1 MLDLQVMQC
10 LPPNCALATLQHGL
24 LFIGIWVKGR
34 CWWMMGIVL
43 SRLHISPL
51 IWPGCNAVTI
61 SECTIS
67 QLVTE
72 NCELVLV
79 AEIDFQRKFRA

>member
-1 MLDLQVMQC
+1 
-10 LPPNCALATLQHGL
+10 
-24 LFIGIWVKGR
+24 
-34 CWWMMGIVL
+34 MMGIVL